1 MKTFKRE
8 TLSKISKV
16 FLGSFL
22 CCLMIAICQRRR
34 SKLLGSGTY
43 RHLSKYLNI
52 SGGSE
57 TQLFA
62 QSIYDSYD
70 FSAIEK
76 PQLWKDGGYS
86 SLYNL
91 TESEQNS
98 FLQFKE
104 EQYLKRSAHITKQCT
119 IIQAVA
125 NHTSQKSTSCSI
137 SGGKLLLLEYQQN
150 YL

>member
-1 MKTFKRE
+1 
-8 TLSKISKV
+8 
-16 FLGSFL
+16 
-22 CCLMIAICQRRR
+22 MIAICQRRR
-34 SKLLGSGTY
+34 SKLIGSGTY
-43 RHLSKYLNI
+43 RHLAKYLYI
-52 SGGSE
+52 SVGSE
-57 TQLFA
+57 A

-76 PQLWKDGGYS
+76 PQLWKNGGYS

-91 TESEQNS
+91 TESEQTS

-104 EQYLKRSAHITKQCT
+104 EQYQNRSAHITKQCK

-137 SGGKLLLLEYQQN
+137 SGGKLFLLEYQQN

>member
-34 SKLLGSGTY
+34 SKLIGSETY
-43 RHLSKYLNI
+43 RHLAKYLNI
-52 SGGSE
+52 SVGSE
-57 TQLFA
+57 A
-62 QSIYDSYD
+62 QSIFDSYD

-76 PQLWKDGGYS
+76 PQLWKNGGYS

-91 TESEQNS
+91 TESEKNS
-98 FLQFKE
+98 FLKFKE
-104 EQYLKRSAHITKQCT
+104 DQYQNRSAHITKQCK

-137 SGGKLLLLEYQQN
+137 SGGKLFLLEYQQN
-150 YL
+150 HL